1 MKKLAFFLILGFT
14 AISYPQYKDPG
25 FPATHVSDG
34 LINYDTGN
42 LFSFLN
48 LENFSMHHSFSLSY
62 SAFGNNA
69 LSLGVYTNSMFYK
82 FNDKLNAQLDVS
94 LVQSPYSTLGK
105 EFQKSIDGFY
115 ISRAA
120 VNYKPWNDVL
130 ISVQYRNLPYNYYNP
145 YWGFYGDRNFSD
157 SFNNDFLFGK

>member
-1 MKKLAFFLILGFT
+1 MKKFLFLLVLGFSMLT
-14 AISYPQYKDPG
+14 YAQYKDSG
-25 FPATHVSDG
+25 FPTSHISDG
-34 LINYDTGN
+34 LINNNSGS
-42 LFSFLN
+42 LFGFLN
-48 LENFSMHHSFSLSY
+48 SENFFMKHSFSLSY
-62 SAFGNNA
+62 SAFGGEP

-82 FNDKLNAQLDVS
+82 FNNNLNAQLDVS

-105 EFQKSIDGFY
+105 DFQKNIGGFY

-130 ISVQYRNLPYNYYNP
+130 ISLQYRQLPYNYYNS

-157 SFNNDFLFGK
+157 SFRDDFLFRK

>member
-1 MKKLAFFLILGFT
+1 MKKLAFLLFFGFT
-14 AISYPQYKDPG
+14 ALGYAQYKEPG
-25 FPATHVSDG
+25 FPTSHVSDG
-34 LINYDTGN
+34 LIDYDSGS
-42 LFSFLN
+42 LFSFLKS
-48 LENFSMHHSFSLSY
+48 ENFLMKHSFSLSY
-62 SAFGNNA
+62 SAFGNEA

-82 FNDKLNAQLDVS
+82 FNNNLNAQLDVS
-94 LVQSPYSTLGK
+94 FVQSPYSTLGK

-130 ISVQYRNLPYNYYNP
+130 ISVQYRNLPYNSYNP

-157 SFNNDFLFGK
+157 SFNDNFLFGK